1 MASTA
6 PDRARSRHRR
16 LPLSLAVLTALG
28 APQAALWFYFRE
40 RQPLTDRRTRDRLQ
54 PKARAS

>member
-6 PDRARSRHRR
+6 LDRDRRRHRR
-16 LPLSLAVLTALG
+16 LPLSLAFLTALG
-28 APQAALWFYFRE
+28 ASQAALWFYFRK

-54 PKARAS
+54 PKASAS

>member
-6 PDRARSRHRR
+6 LDRDRRR
-16 LPLSLAVLTALG
+16 LPLSLAFLTALG
-28 APQAALWFYFRE
+28 ASQAALWFYFRK

-54 PKARAS
+54 PKASAS

>member
-6 PDRARSRHRR
+6 PDRARRRHRR
-16 LPLSLAVLTALG
+16 LPLSFAFLSALG
-28 APQAALWFYFRE
+28 ASQAALWFYFRK

-54 PKARAS
+54 PKARTS